1 MGLCLGLTT
10 TAACLPLSNEEAQY
24 ASMENLM
31 LNRFNRRALLATLL
45 LATTPIGFAQTAL
58 AAWPSKPI
66 KLMVPYA
73 AGGPADVVARELAL
87 VLTADLKQTVTVENQ
102 GGGMGVPALGVVARA
117 DPDGHTLLLAAFGN
131 MVLQPMLSKKGGAD
145 LVAKLKPVSTIS
157 TGPHVLVVSAKLP
170 VKNIPELIDYAR
182 ANPGKVSFASAGTGG
197 TAHLGMEMFKALSKT
212 DVIHVPYKGS
222 AGAVNDLISGEVSA
236 MFSSLPSLQGL
247 ADKGLVKVLAA
258 TAPSKSAATKSLPL
272 IGTALPG
279 FDYTTWYAMYAPL
292 ATPKPIVDSI
302 NAALTK
308 ALKNTAMVAKIE
320 AAGTELQSG
329 SPEEVMAWTQRD
341 TDKWARVIRDAKIS
355 VE

>member
-1 MGLCLGLTT
+1 MRKIF
-10 TAACLPLSNEEAQY
+10 S
-24 ASMENLM
+24 
-31 LNRFNRRALLATLL
+31 
-45 LATTPIGFAQTAL
+45 
-58 AAWPSKPI
+58 
-66 KLMVPYA
+66 
-73 AGGPADVVARELAL
+73 LAL
-87 VLTADLKQTVTVENQ
+87 VAALFQLGSVSAQTPGAGAQAYPAKQVRFIVPFGAGGGVDIFSRTLAQRMREQSGYTIVVENIP
-102 GGGMGVPALGVVARA
+102 GA
-117 DPDGHTLLLAAFGN
+117 DGN
-131 MVLQPMLSKKGGAD
+131 IGAD
-145 LVAKLKPVSTIS
+145 LVAKLRPVSTIS

-272 IGTALPG
+272 ISTSLPG

-308 ALKNTAMVAKIE
+308 ALKNTAMAAKIE
-320 AAGTELQSG
+320 AAGTELQPG

>member
-1 MGLCLGLTT
+1 MLKRNLHKITF
-10 TAACLPLSNEEAQY
+10 AMVMASALP
-24 ASMENLM
+24 
-31 LNRFNRRALLATLL
+31 FT
-45 LATTPIGFAQTAL
+45 FAQSAL
-58 AAWPSKPI
+58 PQWPTKPI
-66 KLMVPYA
+66 KLLVPYA

-87 VLTADLKQTVTVENQ
+87 VLTADLKQPVTVENQ

-117 DPDGHTLLLAAFGN
+117 EPDGHTLLLAAFGN

-222 AGAVNDLISGEVSA
+222 AGAVNDLVSGEVSA

-258 TAPSKSAATKSLPL
+258 TAPSKSNATKSLPL
-272 IGTALPG
+272 LGTALPG

-292 ATPKPIVDSI
+292 ATPKPVVDAI
-302 NAALTK
+302 NTALTK
-308 ALKNTAMVAKIE
+308 ALKTPALVAKIE
-320 AAGTELQSG
+320 AAGTELQPG
-329 SPEEVMAWTQRD
+329 SPEEVQAWTQRD
-341 TDKWARVIRDAKIS
+341 TEKWSRVIRDAKIA
-355 VE
+355 VD

>member
-1 MGLCLGLTT
+1 MLKRHLQQITVALAL
-10 TAACLPLSNEEAQY
+10 AATLPLS
-24 ASMENLM
+24 
-31 LNRFNRRALLATLL
+31 
-45 LATTPIGFAQTAL
+45 FAQN
-58 AAWPSKPI
+58 AAPSWPSKPI
-66 KLMVPYA
+66 KLIVPYA

-87 VLTADLKQTVTVENQ
+87 VLTADLKQPVTVENQ
-102 GGGMGVPALGVVARA
+102 GGGMGVPALGVVARSE
-117 DPDGHTLLLAAFGN
+117 PDGHTLLLAAFGN

-258 TAPSKSAATKSLPL
+258 TAPSKSNATKSLPL

-279 FDYTTWYAMYAPL
+279 FDYTTWYAMYTPL
-292 ATPKPIVDSI
+292 ATPKPVVDAI
-302 NAALTK
+302 NGALTK
-308 ALKNTAMVAKIE
+308 ALKTPALVAKIE
-320 AAGTELQSG
+320 AAGTELQAG
-329 SPEEVMAWTQRD
+329 SPEEVQAWTQRD
-341 TDKWARVIRDAKIS
+341 TEKWSRVIRDAKIAI
-355 VE
+355 E

>member
-1 MGLCLGLTT
+1 LIFQRLFLCLVLLKGFDMFFSLFRN
-10 TAACLPLSNEEAQY
+10 CLLSALIASASSLCMAQP
-24 ASMENLM
+24 STN
-31 LNRFNRRALLATLL
+31 
-45 LATTPIGFAQTAL
+45 
-58 AAWPSKPI
+58 WPTKPI
-66 KLMVPYA
+66 KLIVPYA

-87 VLTADLKQTVTVENQ
+87 VLSADIKQPVTVENQ

-117 DPDGHTLLLAAFGN
+117 EPDGHTLLLAAFGN

-170 VKNIPELIDYAR
+170 VKNISELIDYAR

-212 DVIHVPYKGS
+212 EVIHVPYKGS

-272 IGTALPG
+272 IGSALPG
-279 FDYTTWYAMYAPL
+279 FEYTTWYAMYAPL
-292 ATPKPIVDSI
+292 ATPKATVDII
-302 NAALTK
+302 NTALGK
-308 ALKNTAMVAKIE
+308 ALKNPAMVTKIE
-320 AAGTELQSG
+320 AAGTELQAG
-329 SPEEVMAWTQRD
+329 SPEEVLAWTQRD
-341 TDKWARVIRDAKIS
+341 SDKWSRVIRDAKIS

>member
-1 MGLCLGLTT
+1 MDI
-10 TAACLPLSNEEAQY
+10 
-24 ASMENLM
+24 SMFPRI
-31 LNRFNRRALLATLL
+31 NRFFLLTAF
-45 LATTPIGFAQTAL
+45 LASASHLSLAQTSASS
-58 AAWPSKPI
+58 WPTKPI
-66 KLMVPYA
+66 KLIVPYA

-87 VLTADLKQTVTVENQ
+87 VLSADIKQPVTVENQ

-117 DPDGHTLLLAAFGN
+117 EPDGHTLLLAAFGN

-145 LVAKLKPVSTIS
+145 LVANLKPVSTIS

-212 DVIHVPYKGS
+212 DVLHVPYKGS

-279 FDYTTWYAMYAPL
+279 FEYTTWYAMYAPL
-292 ATPKPIVDSI
+292 ATPKATVDTI
-302 NAALTK
+302 NAALAK
-308 ALKNTAMVAKIE
+308 ALKNPAMVTKIE
-320 AAGTELQSG
+320 AAGTELQAG
-329 SPEEVMAWTQRD
+329 SPEEVQAWTQRD
-341 TDKWARVIRDAKIS
+341 SDKWSRVIRDAKIS